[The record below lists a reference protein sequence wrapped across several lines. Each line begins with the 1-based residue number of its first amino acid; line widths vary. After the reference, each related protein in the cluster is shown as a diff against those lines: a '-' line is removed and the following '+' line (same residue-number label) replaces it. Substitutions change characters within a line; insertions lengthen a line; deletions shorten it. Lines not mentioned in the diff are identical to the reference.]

1 MGGGGLRLGDGEG
14 KATTHSRR
22 RMIRVTRMS
31 KSEARQVSPIVE
43 LARRD
48 PAAAAA
54 ELHVITA
61 RNPADAGAHRML
73 GRLLRQLGRDE
84 EAARAEMDAV
94 RAAAHDPRMIAIA
107 QALLANDLSAAEA
120 GLRERLAVQP
130 TDVAAIRMMAELAG
144 RIGRLKDAESL
155 LRRAIELAPGFTA
168 ARANLAI
175 VLYKQNRF
183 AEAGEVLE
191 AVLAQDPAN
200 VSSRNLL
207 AATLGRIGDYDEA
220 LALYG
225 ELTGTFPDHAKL
237 WMSYGHLLKTVGRLE
252 ESIAAYR
259 RALAAEPHLGEV
271 WWSLANLKTVT
282 FDDADIIAMEAALTA
297 EVSDEVSDEDAFHLH
312 FALGKAYGDR
322 KAAADSFRHYAAGND
337 LRSRELAYDPE
348 TTTRQVDRV
357 IEVLTPEFLA
367 ARQGVGDPA
376 PDPVFILGLPRA
388 GSTLLEQI
396 LSSHSAVEGTMELP
410 DIPAIAMRESK
421 AAGGDPRDWPGAVA
435 AMPPERFAELGA
447 EFLERTRVQ
456 RKTGKPFYID
466 KLPNNWSYAGL
477 IHLILPNA
485 KIIDARRNPLD
496 CCFSNFRQHFA
507 KGQAFTYSLDHIGRY
522 YADYVRA
529 MDHYDRVL
537 PGRIHRVIHE
547 RLLDDPEGEV
557 RAMLAYLG
565 LPFEEACMEFHRNT
579 RAVRTASSE
588 QVRRPINRDGMGQ
601 WEPYAQWLGPLRAAL
616 GELVETYA
624 DRPR

>member
-1 MGGGGLRLGDGEG
+1 
-14 KATTHSRR
+14 
-22 RMIRVTRMS
+22 MS
-31 KSEARQVSPIVE
+31 KSEARPVPPIVE

-48 PAAAAA
+48 PAAAAGQ
-54 ELHVITA
+54 LRIVTA
-61 RNPADAGAHRML
+61 REPLNAGAHRML
-73 GRLLRQLGRDE
+73 GRLLRQLGQDE
-84 EAARAEMDAV
+84 EAARAEMAAI
-94 RAAAHDPRMIAIA
+94 RATAHDPEMVAIA
-107 QALLANDLSAAEA
+107 GFLIANDLPETEA
-120 GLRERLAVQP
+120 RLRQRLSRQP

-144 RIGRLKDAESL
+144 RLARYRDSENL
-155 LRRAIELAPGFTA
+155 LRRAIELAPAFTA

-191 AVLAQDPAN
+191 QVLAQDPAN
-200 VSSRNLL
+200 VGSRNLL

-220 LALYG
+220 LAIYG
-225 ELTGTFPDHAKL
+225 ELVQTFPEHAKL
-237 WMSYGHLLKTVGRLE
+237 WMSYGHLLKTVGRTD

-259 RALAAEPHLGEV
+259 RALAVEPHLGEV
-271 WWSLANLKTVT
+271 WWSLANLKTVEFT
-282 FDDADIIAMEAALTA
+282 DADIAAMEAALGQEIAT
-297 EVSDEVSDEDAFHLH
+297 EDAFHLH
-312 FALGKAYGDR
+312 FALGKAWGDR
-322 KAAADSFRHYAAGND
+322 KSPDDSFRHYAAGND
-337 LRSRELAYDPE
+337 LRSRELAYDPD
-348 TTTRQVDRV
+348 TTTRQVDRM

-367 ARQGVGDPA
+367 TRAGAGDPA

-396 LSSHSAVEGTMELP
+396 LASHSAVEGTMELP
-410 DIPAIAMRESK
+410 DIPAIAMREAK
-421 AAGGDPRDWPGAVA
+421 AAAGGDARDWPGAVA

-466 KLPNNWSYAGL
+466 KLPNNWSYVGL

-485 KIIDARRNPLD
+485 KIIDARRHPLD

-547 RLLDDPEGEV
+547 RVLDDPESEV

-588 QVRRPINRDGMGQ
+588 QVRRPINRDGAGQ
-601 WEPYAQWLGPLRAAL
+601 WEPFDQWLGPLRAAL
-616 GELVETYA
+616 GDLVETYA
-624 DRPR
+624 DRPA

>member
-1 MGGGGLRLGDGEG
+1 
-14 KATTHSRR
+14 
-22 RMIRVTRMS
+22 MS
-31 KSEARQVSPIVE
+31 KSEAQPAAAAPSPIVE

-54 ELHVITA
+54 QLRDITA

-73 GRLLRQLGRDE
+73 GRLLRQLGQDE

-94 RAAAHDPRMIAIA
+94 RAAARDPRLIAIA

-120 GLRERLAVQP
+120 GLRQRLAAQP

-144 RIGRLKDAESL
+144 RIGRYKDAENL
-155 LRRAIELAPGFTA
+155 LRRAVELAPSFTA

-191 AVLAQDPAN
+191 QVLAQDPAN
-200 VSSRNLL
+200 ASSRNLL

-220 LALYG
+220 IAIYG
-225 ELTGTFPDHAKL
+225 ELAQSFPDHAKL

-252 ESIAAYR
+252 DSIAAYR
-259 RALAAEPHLGEV
+259 RALAVEPHLGEV

-282 FDDADIIAMEAALTA
+282 FDDADIAAMEAALA
-297 EVSDEVSDEDAFHLH
+297 AEVSDEDAFHLH
-312 FALGKAYGDR
+312 FALGKAWGDR
-322 KAAADSFRHYAAGND
+322 RDAATSFRHYAAGND
-337 LRSRELAYDPE
+337 LRSRELAYDPD

-357 IEVLTPEFLA
+357 IEVLTPGFLA
-367 ARQGVGDPA
+367 QHEGVGDPA
-376 PDPVFILGLPRA
+376 PDPIFILGLPRA

-410 DIPAIAMRESK
+410 DIPAIAMREAK
-421 AAGGDPRDWPGAVA
+421 AAGNDPRDWPGAVA
-435 AMPPERFAELGA
+435 AMEPQRFAELGA

-456 RKTGKPFYID
+456 RKTGKAFYID

-485 KIIDARRNPLD
+485 KIIDARRNPMD

-507 KGQAFTYSLDHIGRY
+507 KGQAFTYALGHIGRY

-529 MDHYDRVL
+529 MDYYDRVL

-588 QVRRPINRDGMGQ
+588 QVRRPINRDGVDQ
-601 WEPYAQWLGPLRAAL
+601 WEPYAEWLGPLREAL
-616 GELVETYA
+616 GDLTTTYA
-624 DRPR
+624 DRPA

>member
-1 MGGGGLRLGDGEG
+1 
-14 KATTHSRR
+14 
-22 RMIRVTRMS
+22 MS
-31 KSEARQVSPIVE
+31 KSEAQPAAAAPSPIVE

-54 ELHVITA
+54 QLRDITA

-73 GRLLRQLGRDE
+73 GRLLRQLGQDE

-94 RAAAHDPRMIAIA
+94 RAAARDPRLIAIA

-120 GLRERLAVQP
+120 GLRQRLAAQP

-144 RIGRLKDAESL
+144 RIGRYKDAENL
-155 LRRAIELAPGFTA
+155 LRRAVELAPSFTA

-191 AVLAQDPAN
+191 QVLAQDPAN
-200 VSSRNLL
+200 ASSRNLL

-220 LALYG
+220 IAIYG
-225 ELTGTFPDHAKL
+225 ELAQSFPDHAKL

-252 ESIAAYR
+252 DSIAAYR
-259 RALAAEPHLGEV
+259 RALAVEPHLGEV

-282 FDDADIIAMEAALTA
+282 FDDAAIAAMEAALA
-297 EVSDEVSDEDAFHLH
+297 ADVSDEDAFHLH
-312 FALGKAYGDR
+312 FALGKAWGDR
-322 KAAADSFRHYAAGND
+322 RDAATSFRHYAAGND
-337 LRSRELAYDPE
+337 LRSRELAYDPD

-357 IEVLTPEFLA
+357 IEVLTPGFLA
-367 ARQGVGDPA
+367 QHEGVGDPA
-376 PDPVFILGLPRA
+376 PDPIFILGLPRA

-410 DIPAIAMRESK
+410 DIPAIAMREAK
-421 AAGGDPRDWPGAVA
+421 AAGNDPRDWPGAVA
-435 AMPPERFAELGA
+435 AMEPQRFAELGA

-456 RKTGKPFYID
+456 RKTGKAFYID

-485 KIIDARRNPLD
+485 KIIDARRNPMD

-507 KGQAFTYSLDHIGRY
+507 KGQAFTYALGHIGRY

-537 PGRIHRVIHE
+537 PGRIHRLIHE

-588 QVRRPINRDGMGQ
+588 QVRRPINRDGVDQ
-601 WEPYAQWLGPLRAAL
+601 WEPYAEWLGPLREVL
-616 GELVETYA
+616 GDLTTTYA
-624 DRPR
+624 DRPA

>member
-1 MGGGGLRLGDGEG
+1 
-14 KATTHSRR
+14 
-22 RMIRVTRMS
+22 MS
-31 KSEARQVSPIVE
+31 KSEARPVPPIVE

-48 PAAAAA
+48 PAAAAGQ
-54 ELHVITA
+54 LRIVTA
-61 RNPADAGAHRML
+61 REPLNAGAHRML
-73 GRLLRQLGRDE
+73 GRLLRQLGQDE
-84 EAARAEMDAV
+84 EAARAEMAAI
-94 RAAAHDPRMIAIA
+94 RATAHDPEMVAIA
-107 QALLANDLSAAEA
+107 GSLMANDLPETEA
-120 GLRERLAVQP
+120 RLRQRLSRQP

-144 RIGRLKDAESL
+144 RLARYRDSENL
-155 LRRAIELAPGFTA
+155 LRRAIELAPAFTA

-191 AVLAQDPAN
+191 QVLAQDPAN
-200 VSSRNLL
+200 VGSRNLL

-220 LALYG
+220 LAIYG
-225 ELTGTFPDHAKL
+225 ELVQTFPEHAKL
-237 WMSYGHLLKTVGRLE
+237 WMSYSHLLKTVGRTE

-259 RALAAEPHLGEV
+259 RALAVEPHLGEV
-271 WWSLANLKTVT
+271 WWSLANLKTVE
-282 FDDADIIAMEAALTA
+282 FSDADIAAMEAALGQDIA
-297 EVSDEVSDEDAFHLH
+297 NEDAFHLH
-312 FALGKAYGDR
+312 FALGKAWGDR
-322 KAAADSFRHYAAGND
+322 KSPGDSFRHYAAGND
-337 LRSRELAYDPE
+337 LRSRELAYDPD
-348 TTTRQVDRV
+348 TTTRQVDRM
-357 IEVLTPEFLA
+357 IEVFTPEFVA
-367 ARQGVGDPA
+367 TRAGTGDPA

-396 LSSHSAVEGTMELP
+396 LASHSAVEGTMELP
-410 DIPAIAMRESK
+410 DIPAIAMREAK
-421 AAGGDPRDWPGAVA
+421 AAAGGDARDWPGAVA

-466 KLPNNWSYAGL
+466 KLPNNWSYVGL

-485 KIIDARRNPLD
+485 KIIDARRHPLD

-547 RLLDDPEGEV
+547 RVLDDPESEV

-588 QVRRPINRDGMGQ
+588 QVRRPINRDGAGQ
-601 WEPYAQWLGPLRAAL
+601 WEPFDQWLGPLRAAL
-616 GELVETYA
+616 GDLVEAYA
-624 DRPR
+624 DRPA

>member
-1 MGGGGLRLGDGEG
+1 M
-14 KATTHSRR
+14 TN
-22 RMIRVTRMS
+22 
-31 KSEARQVSPIVE
+31 SEARQVSPIVE

-54 ELHVITA
+54 ELRVITA
-61 RNPADAGAHRML
+61 CNPADAGAHRML

-94 RAAAHDPRMIAIA
+94 RAAARDPRMIAIA

-120 GLRERLAVQP
+120 GLRERLAAQP

-144 RIGRLKDAESL
+144 RIGRYRDAENL
-155 LRRAIELAPGFTA
+155 LRRAVELAPGFTA

-183 AEAGEVLE
+183 AEAGAVLE
-191 AVLAQDPAN
+191 EVLAQDPAN
-200 VSSRNLL
+200 TSSRNLL

-220 LALYG
+220 IGIYG
-225 ELTGTFPDHAKL
+225 ELAQSFPDHAKL

-282 FDDADIIAMEAALTA
+282 FTDADIAAMEAALKA
-297 EVSDEVSDEDAFHLH
+297 EVSDEDAFHLH

-337 LRSRELAYDPE
+337 LRSRELAYDPD

-367 ARQGVGDPA
+367 ERQGVGDPA
-376 PDPVFILGLPRA
+376 PDPIFILGLPRA

-410 DIPAIAMRESK
+410 DIPAIAMREAK
-421 AAGGDPRDWPGAVA
+421 AAADGDLRDGPRDWPGAVA
-435 AMPPERFAELGA
+435 AMPSERFAALGA

-456 RKTGKPFYID
+456 RKTGKAFYID

-485 KIIDARRNPLD
+485 KIIDARRNPMD

-547 RLLDDPEGEV
+547 RVLDDPEGEV

-588 QVRRPINRDGMGQ
+588 QVRRPINRDGVDQ
-601 WEPYAQWLGPLRAAL
+601 WEPYAQWLGPLREAL
-616 GELVETYA
+616 GDLTHTYA
-624 DRPR
+624 DRPA

>member
-1 MGGGGLRLGDGEG
+1 MT
-14 KATTHSRR
+14 KN
-22 RMIRVTRMS
+22 
-31 KSEARQVSPIVE
+31 EARQVSPIVE

-54 ELHVITA
+54 ELRVITA
-61 RNPADAGAHRML
+61 RNPADAGAQRML

-94 RAAAHDPRMIAIA
+94 RAAARDPRMIAIA
-107 QALLANDLSAAEA
+107 QALLANDLPAAEA
-120 GLRERLAVQP
+120 GLRERLSAQP

-144 RIGRLKDAESL
+144 RLGRYRDAENL
-155 LRRAIELAPGFTA
+155 LRRAIELAPAFTA
-168 ARANLAI
+168 AQANLAT

-191 AVLAQDPAN
+191 QVLAQDPAN

-207 AATLGRIGDYDEA
+207 AATLGRIGDYGEA
-220 LALYG
+220 LAIYG
-225 ELTGTFPDHAKL
+225 ELVQTFPDHAKL

-252 ESIAAYR
+252 DSIAAYR

-282 FDDADIIAMEAALTA
+282 FDDADIAAMEAALA
-297 EVSDEVSDEDAFHLH
+297 AEVSDEDAFHLH
-312 FALGKAYGDR
+312 FALGKAFGDR
-322 KAAADSFRHYAAGND
+322 KSAETSFRHYAAGNAM
-337 LRSRELAYDPE
+337 RSRELAYDPE

-357 IEVLTPEFLA
+357 IEILTPEFLA
-367 ARQGVGDPA
+367 ERHGVGDPA

-396 LSSHSAVEGTMELP
+396 LASHSAVEGTMELP
-410 DIPAIAMRESK
+410 DIPAIAMREAK
-421 AAGGDPRDWPGAVA
+421 VWAGAAAGGDPRDWPGAVA
-435 AMPPERFAELGA
+435 AMEPQRFAALGA
-447 EFLERTRVQ
+447 EFLERTLVQ
-456 RKTGKPFYID
+456 RKTGRPFYID

-485 KIIDARRNPLD
+485 KIIDARRNPMD

-507 KGQAFTYSLDHIGRY
+507 KGQAFTYALGHIGRY

-565 LPFEEACMEFHRNT
+565 LPFEEACLAFHRNT

-588 QVRRPINRDGMGQ
+588 QVRRPINRDGVDQ
-601 WEPYAQWLGPLRAAL
+601 WEPYAQWLGPLRDAL
-616 GELVETYA
+616 GDLVETYA
-624 DRPR
+624 DRPA

>member
-1 MGGGGLRLGDGEG
+1 MT
-14 KATTHSRR
+14 KN
-22 RMIRVTRMS
+22 
-31 KSEARQVSPIVE
+31 EARQVSPIVE

-54 ELHVITA
+54 ELRVITA

-94 RAAAHDPRMIAIA
+94 RAAARDPRMIAIA
-107 QALLANDLSAAEA
+107 QALLANDLPAAEA
-120 GLRERLAVQP
+120 GLRERLSAQP

-144 RIGRLKDAESL
+144 RLGRYRDAENL
-155 LRRAIELAPGFTA
+155 LRRAIELAPAFTA
-168 ARANLAI
+168 AQANLAT

-191 AVLAQDPAN
+191 QVLAQDPAN

-220 LALYG
+220 LAIYG
-225 ELTGTFPDHAKL
+225 ELVQTFPDHAKL
-237 WMSYGHLLKTVGRLE
+237 RMSYGHLLKTVGRLE
-252 ESIAAYR
+252 DSIAAYR
-259 RALAAEPHLGEV
+259 HALAAEPHLGEV

-282 FDDADIIAMEAALTA
+282 FDDADIAAMEAALA
-297 EVSDEVSDEDAFHLH
+297 AEVSDEDAFHLH
-312 FALGKAYGDR
+312 FALGKAFGDR
-322 KAAADSFRHYAAGND
+322 KSAETSFRHYAAANAI
-337 LRSRELAYDPE
+337 RSRELAYDPD

-357 IEVLTPEFLA
+357 IEILTPEFLA
-367 ARQGVGDPA
+367 QHHGVGDPA
-376 PDPVFILGLPRA
+376 PDPIFILGLPRA

-396 LSSHSAVEGTMELP
+396 LASHSAVEGTMELP
-410 DIPAIAMRESK
+410 DIPAIAMREAK
-421 AAGGDPRDWPGAVA
+421 VWAGAAAGGDPRDWPGAVA
-435 AMPPERFAELGA
+435 AMEPQRFAALGA

-456 RKTGKPFYID
+456 RKTGRPFYID

-485 KIIDARRNPLD
+485 KIIDARRNPMD

-507 KGQAFTYSLDHIGRY
+507 KGQAFTYALGHIGRY

-565 LPFEEACMEFHRNT
+565 LPFEEACLAFHRNT

-588 QVRRPINRDGMGQ
+588 QVRRPINRDGVDQ
-601 WEPYAQWLGPLRAAL
+601 WEPYAQWLGPLRDAL
-616 GELVETYA
+616 GDLVETYA
-624 DRPR
+624 DRPA

>member
-1 MGGGGLRLGDGEG
+1 MT
-14 KATTHSRR
+14 KN
-22 RMIRVTRMS
+22 
-31 KSEARQVSPIVE
+31 EARQVSPIVE

-54 ELHVITA
+54 ELRVITA

-94 RAAAHDPRMIAIA
+94 RAAARDPRMIAIA
-107 QALLANDLSAAEA
+107 QALLANDLPAAEA
-120 GLRERLAVQP
+120 GLRERLSAQP

-144 RIGRLKDAESL
+144 RLGRYRDAENL
-155 LRRAIELAPGFTA
+155 LRRAIELAPAFTA
-168 ARANLAI
+168 AQANLAT

-191 AVLAQDPAN
+191 QVLAQDPAN

-207 AATLGRIGDYDEA
+207 AATLGRIGDYGEA
-220 LALYG
+220 LAIYG
-225 ELTGTFPDHAKL
+225 ELVQTFPDHAKL

-252 ESIAAYR
+252 DSIAAYR

-282 FDDADIIAMEAALTA
+282 FDDADIAAMEAALA
-297 EVSDEVSDEDAFHLH
+297 AEVSDEDAFHLH
-312 FALGKAYGDR
+312 FALGKAFGDR
-322 KAAADSFRHYAAGND
+322 KSAETSFRHYAAGNAM
-337 LRSRELAYDPE
+337 RSRELAYDPE

-357 IEVLTPEFLA
+357 IEILTPEFLA
-367 ARQGVGDPA
+367 ERHGVGDPA

-396 LSSHSAVEGTMELP
+396 LASHSAVEGTMELP
-410 DIPAIAMRESK
+410 DIPAIAMREAK
-421 AAGGDPRDWPGAVA
+421 VWAGAAAGGDPRDWPGAVA
-435 AMPPERFAELGA
+435 AMEPQRFAALGA

-456 RKTGKPFYID
+456 RKTGRPFYID

-485 KIIDARRNPLD
+485 KIIDARRNPMD

-507 KGQAFTYSLDHIGRY
+507 KGQAFTYALGHIGRY

-565 LPFEEACMEFHRNT
+565 LPFEEACLAFHRNT

-588 QVRRPINRDGMGQ
+588 QVRRPINRDGVDQ
-601 WEPYAQWLGPLRAAL
+601 WEPYAQWLGPLRDAL
-616 GELVETYA
+616 GDLVETYA
-624 DRPR
+624 DRPA